1 MCIQQIFII
10 YAVYYLGSEDKKIV
24 TIPPLSNLTILY
36 IIRKYKVLWE
46 HIMGETNMV
55 WLVKVTGEII
65 SSRLEYLYPD
75 ISSMLET
82 IFSVVRKRIMHL
94 GRVKGFDVSTV
105 SGFTYVINSKL
116 SSALRTD
123 GIGGSWERT

>member
-1 MCIQQIFII
+1 
-10 YAVYYLGSEDKKIV
+10 
-24 TIPPLSNLTILY
+24 
-36 IIRKYKVLWE
+36 
-46 HIMGETNMV
+46 
-55 WLVKVTGEII
+55 
-65 SSRLEYLYPD
+65 
-75 ISSMLET
+75 
-82 IFSVVRKRIMHL
+82 MHF

>member
-1 MCIQQIFII
+1 
-10 YAVYYLGSEDKKIV
+10 
-24 TIPPLSNLTILY
+24 
-36 IIRKYKVLWE
+36 
-46 HIMGETNMV
+46 MGTYNGRNA
-55 WLVKVTGEII
+55 GEII

-82 IFSVVRKRIMHL
+82 IFSVVRKRIMHF